1 MVFMSAAVHQTSG
14 NVVLMCNKQP
24 TSIINLAKLGSA
36 ISALLLSYI
45 GQIGKQMKRDKADS
59 KKGNTDQDKRG
70 GEGGHIYCIQLD
82 FSKEMILKIWLDST
96 KSLSMNHRPQ
106 NPGKISWIIL

>member
-59 KKGNTDQDKRG
+59 KKETQIKIR
-70 GEGGHIYCIQLD
+70 GEGKEVIYIAYSLTLVKKCL
-82 FSKEMILKIWLDST
+82 SKYGGTLYTT
-96 KSLSMNHRPQ
+96 KSLSMTHR
-106 NPGKISWIIL
+106 PGKISWIIL

>member
-59 KKGNTDQDKRG
+59 KKETQIKIR
-70 GEGGHIYCIQLD
+70 GEG
-82 FSKEMILKIWLDST
+82 KEVKYIAY
-96 KSLSMNHRPQ
+96 SLTSV
-106 NPGKISWIIL
+106 KK